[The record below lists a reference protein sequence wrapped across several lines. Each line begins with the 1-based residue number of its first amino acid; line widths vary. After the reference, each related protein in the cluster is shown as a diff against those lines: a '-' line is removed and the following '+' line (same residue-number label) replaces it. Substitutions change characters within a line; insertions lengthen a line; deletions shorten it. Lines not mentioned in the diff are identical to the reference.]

1 MKTFIY
7 GNYDIV
13 VEKIYK
19 NGNDYFFYIGDVKI
33 YIIKYKD
40 DVKQLDNLLQLTNY
54 LYSLNIYVNTFIKNK
69 FGNIYTKKNDYNIIL
84 LRENEVNITTSL
96 LDIEKFFYK
105 KALLKSYN
113 FIEEWTKEID
123 TIEKELIEY
132 NQEYTIIQNS
142 IDYFIG
148 MAENA
153 VELMNN
159 YAVHIEENND
169 SIGHKLNYKLFENN
183 SLNNPF
189 LFIKVNKM
197 YDISNYI
204 KHQLLY
210 NKIDY
215 DEIKTIINRNSDYE
229 QALLF
234 SCVLYPSPYFDLVK
248 KVLIKEEKEEK
259 INLFI
264 EKIDEY
270 NKLLSFLKQCINN
283 DNIKKIIWIK

>member
-1 MKTFIY
+1 M
-7 GNYDIV
+7 
-13 VEKIYK
+13 
-19 NGNDYFFYIGDVKI
+19 KI

-69 FGNIYTKKNDYNIIL
+69 FGNIYSKNNDYNIII
-84 LRENEVNITTSL
+84 LREIEVNITTSL
-96 LDIEKFFYK
+96 LDIEKFFNK
-105 KALLKSYN
+105 RALLKSYN

-148 MAENA
+148 MAENS

-183 SLNNPF
+183 SLNKRLIEAFPN
-189 LFIKVNKM
+189 LKK
-197 YDISNYI
+197 
-204 KHQLLY
+204 K
-210 NKIDY
+210 
-215 DEIKTIINRNSDYE
+215 
-229 QALLF
+229 LF
-234 SCVLYPSPYFDLVK
+234 SIRRK
-248 KVLIKEEKEEK
+248 KGK
-259 INLFI
+259 
-264 EKIDEY
+264 
-270 NKLLSFLKQCINN
+270 
-283 DNIKKIIWIK
+283 